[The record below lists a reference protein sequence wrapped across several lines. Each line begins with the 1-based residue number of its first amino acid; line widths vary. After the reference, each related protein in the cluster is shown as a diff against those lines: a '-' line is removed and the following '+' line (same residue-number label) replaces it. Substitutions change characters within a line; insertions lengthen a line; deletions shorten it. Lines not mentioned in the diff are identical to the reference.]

1 MNGVMNIFRD
11 STSTLAATDPNLAE
25 LRVLKSDGG
34 AAGSFKIPLTRLRGQ
49 ILENFLSFAILQ
61 W

>member
-25 LRVLKSDGG
+25 LRSLMAVPQADLKSH
-34 AAGSFKIPLTRLRGQ
+34 
-49 ILENFLSFAILQ
+49 
-61 W
+61 